1 MDSEFE
7 LKEVHAKD
15 YEALKYYFSLR
26 QTGTCEN
33 VITDTYLW
41 KIYYRTKYFL
51 TDTGLCFVY
60 KTDTETFSAVPLA
73 APEHLQENVEILERY
88 FHEVLHQPL
97 TMYLVD
103 QEAVELLDLPEKRY
117 EVEPERMYF
126 DYVYDAEKLRTL
138 SGKLYHKKKN
148 HVNAFLKE
156 YAGRY
161 QCRRLACHDIEE
173 TLDFIHRWHASRIS
187 DDPFHR
193 DDYEV
198 RGIEYVLRNCRLIQ
212 YEIFGVYVDGKMEA
226 FSLGTYDEVTKTA
239 VIHVEKANPDI
250 RGLYPFINQQFLCQA
265 FPEAV
270 YVNREDDMGLPGL
283 RKAKESYHPIRLVE
297 KYMVRERI

>member
-1 MDSEFE
+1 MNGEFE

-60 KTDTETFSAVPLA
+60 KTDSETFSAVPLA
-73 APEHLQENVEILERY
+73 APAHLQENVAILERY
-88 FHEVLHQPL
+88 FHEVLQQPL

-103 QEAVELLDLPEKRY
+103 KEAVELLELPPERY
-117 EVEPERMYF
+117 EVVPERMYF

-148 HVNAFLKE
+148 HVNAFLKA

-173 TLDFIHRWHASRIS
+173 TLDFIHRWHAARIS
-187 DDPFHR
+187 EDPFHR

-212 YEIFGVYVDGKMEA
+212 YEMFGVYVDGKMEA

-239 VIHVEKANPDI
+239 VIHVEKANPEI
-250 RGLYPFINQQFLCQA
+250 RGLYPFVNQQFLCQA

-297 KYMVRERI
+297 KYMVRERV